1 MAKYSVQ
8 LPDSFTK
15 GLICKVNVSL
25 NGKKSSKEL
34 KVCSVKAR
42 SVTFIEVDRANR
54 QNIFRKVDK
63 ADIVEFRPTAIC
75 EITVKDGILP
85 VKWESSWDSIGQ
97 PSPAVANSFGR
108 KPFSNHSKGWSSNA
122 PQYKNYN
129 GVVIRQPKGA
139 SHDALVAN
147 LVAKHSKPLPS
158 TTNSA
163 AGFPMV

>member
-85 VKWESSWDSIGQ
+85 VRWESSWDSIGQ
-97 PSPAVANSFGR
+97 PSQNVRGGR
-108 KPFSNHSKGWSSNA
+108 VLASHVSRHFSTHSKGWA
-122 PQYKNYN
+122 PK
-129 GVVIRQPKGA
+129 
-139 SHDALVAN
+139 
-147 LVAKHSKPLPS
+147 LPS

>member
-1 MAKYSVQ
+1 MKKKYFVV
-8 LPDSFTK
+8 LPDSFQK

-25 NGKKSSKEL
+25 NGKHASKEL

-42 SVTFIEVDRANR
+42 SVIFIEIDKANR

-63 ADIVEFRPTAIC
+63 IDIVDFKPTAIC

-85 VKWESSWDSIGQ
+85 VKWESAWDAIGS
-97 PSPAVANSFGR
+97 PSPSVQSYGR
-108 KPFSNHSKGWSSNA
+108 FATAAKPFN
-122 PQYKNYN
+122 
-129 GVVIRQPKGA
+129 
-139 SHDALVAN
+139 
-147 LVAKHSKPLPS
+147 S

>member
-1 MAKYSVQ
+1 MKQKYFVV
-8 LPDSFTK
+8 LPDSFQR

-25 NGKKSSKEL
+25 NGKSATKEL

-42 SVTFIEVDRANR
+42 SVIFIEVDRANR

-63 ADIVEFRPTAIC
+63 VDIVDFKPTAIC

-85 VKWESSWDSIGQ
+85 VKWESAWDAIGS
-97 PSPAVANSFGR
+97 PSPSVQSYGR
-108 KPFSNHSKGWSSNA
+108 FAQAARPSLTNYSSYMKPT
-122 PQYKNYN
+122 
-129 GVVIRQPKGA
+129 
-139 SHDALVAN
+139 
-147 LVAKHSKPLPS
+147 